1 MCSRIAV
8 VTGAAG
14 GIGTAVVTT
23 LRAQGWLVAGADRLE
38 SVADSVHL
46 VDLSDPTA
54 TTALLRSVCRELGTP
69 NALVNAAAIYR
80 AHPLSEASP
89 EYLAEV
95 MAVNVCAPILLCREL
110 IRLNPDGSCMIVNVT
125 SVAAHT
131 GSQDPAYGASKG
143 ALIALTKGLAKEY
156 GQFGT
161 RVNAVAPGIIDTA
174 MGRSIPPSRRADYLS
189 EIPANRFGTA
199 DEVAA
204 AIAFLLSPDASY
216 VNGEILNV
224 NGGMA

>member
-1 MCSRIAV
+1 M
-8 VTGAAG
+8 
-14 GIGTAVVTT
+14 TT

-54 TTALLRSVCRELGTP
+54 TTALLTSVCQELGTP

-80 AHPLSEASP
+80 AHPLPEASP

-110 IRLNPDGSCMIVNVT
+110 IRLNPDGSCAIVNVT

-156 GQFGT
+156 GRFGT

-174 MGRSIPPSRRADYLS
+174 MGRSIPSSRRARYLS
-189 EIPANRFGTA
+189 EIPANRFGTP
-199 DEVAA
+199 EEIAA

-224 NGGMA
+224 NGGMS